1 MKLAKVSPEL
11 LSYLRN
17 SLKAHISTC
26 IMIFQKKKKKNLILA
41 GSFQQHNNI
50 LIIKML
56 IKHFNNKNDYNQKLK
71 LV

>member
-17 SLKAHISTC
+17 SLKTHISTC
-26 IMIFQKKKKKNLILA
+26 IMIFQKKMNLILA

-50 LIIKML
+50 SIIKML
-56 IKHFNNKNDYNQKLK
+56 IIHFNNKNDYNQKLK

>member
-11 LSYLRN
+11 LTYLRN
-17 SLKAHISTC
+17 SLKANISTC
-26 IMIFQKKKKKNLILA
+26 IMIFQKKKKNLILA

-56 IKHFNNKNDYNQKLK
+56 IIHFNNKNDYNQKLK